1 LEAGIVEAGMRFKAL
16 SVGLSLGAC
25 LAVQPAQGA
34 SPAVSAAETS
44 VNLSV
49 GLMHTQY
56 HESVVPGDD
65 ESGFIPGFG
74 VSVSALI
81 PTRPGVTSSVDIYSA
96 LIYNFDA
103 GNIGYSG
110 HYLVSGNPATATDH
124 AVFNRVEARLGLG
137 FPMIGGMESIPFL
150 AGGYQAWNRNIDAPG
165 TSGTDEFYHSGLF
178 GLGYKLDVPIGA
190 GFVASGTGELLGLA
204 GGGISDNSMNWSGGF
219 GVTPEERVELGL
231 DDAVFGR
238 FHLFVSAYWQHFSY
252 SGTAPQ
258 NFGYYIYEPF
268 STTTQFGANF
278 GIGYSFN

>member
-1 LEAGIVEAGMRFKAL
+1 MRFGAL

-49 GLMHTQY
+49 GGMSTQY
-56 HESVVPGDD
+56 RENVVPGDH
-65 ESGFIPGFG
+65 ENGATPGFG
-74 VSVSALI
+74 VGVSVLL
-81 PTRPGVTSSVDIYSA
+81 PTHPGDTSSVDIYSA

-110 HYLVSGNPATATDH
+110 HYLVSGAPASATDH
-124 AVFNRVEARLGLG
+124 AVFNRLEARLGLG
-137 FPMIGGMESIPFL
+137 FPMIYGMESIPFL
-150 AGGYQAWNRNIDAPG
+150 AGGYQSWNRNIDAPG
-165 TSGTDEFYHSGLF
+165 PASSDEFYHTGLF
-178 GLGYKLDVPIGA
+178 GLGYRLDVPIGG

-204 GGGISDNSMNWSGGF
+204 GGGINDNSENWSGGF

-231 DDAVFGR
+231 DDAVFGQ
-238 FHLFVSAYWQHFSY
+238 FHLFAKAYWQHFNY
-252 SGTAPQ
+252 SGTRPDS
-258 NFGYYIYEPF
+258 YYYFYEPF
-268 STTTQFGANF
+268 STTTQFGANI

>member
-1 LEAGIVEAGMRFKAL
+1 MRFKAL

-34 SPAVSAAETS
+34 SPAVSAAETN

-49 GLMHTQY
+49 GLMSSQF
-56 HESVVPGDD
+56 HENVVPGDD
-65 ESGFIPGFG
+65 ESGVIPGFG
-74 VSVSALI
+74 VGVSALF
-81 PTRPGVTSSVDIYSA
+81 PTRPGVASSVDIYSA

-110 HYLVSGNPATATDH
+110 HYLVSGAPASATDH

-137 FPMIGGMESIPFL
+137 FPMVGGMESIPFL
-150 AGGYQAWNRNIDAPG
+150 AGGYQTWNRNIEAPG

-204 GGGISDNSMNWSGGF
+204 GGGISSANWSSTF

-238 FHLFVSAYWQHFSY
+238 FHLFATAYWQHFNY
-252 SGTAPQ
+252 SGTRPES
-258 NFGYYIYEPF
+258 FGYNYYLYEPF
-268 STTTQFGANF
+268 SSTTQIGANF
-278 GIGYSFN
+278 GIGYNFN

>member
-1 LEAGIVEAGMRFKAL
+1 MRFKAL

-44 VNLSV
+44 VRLSV
-49 GLMHTQY
+49 GVMHTQY
-56 HESVVPGDD
+56 HEHVVPGDD
-65 ESGFIPGFG
+65 ESGAIPGFG
-74 VSVSALI
+74 VSVSALL
-81 PTRPGVTSSVDIYSA
+81 PARSGDTSSVDIYSA

-103 GNIGYSG
+103 GNSGYSG
-110 HYLVSGNPATATDH
+110 HYLFSGAPASATDH

-150 AGGYQAWNRNIDAPG
+150 AAGYQAWNRNISSAAGPG
-165 TSGTDEFYHSGLF
+165 ADESYHSGLF
-178 GLGYKLDVPIGA
+178 GLGYKLDVPIGF

-204 GGGISDNSMNWSGGF
+204 GGGITDNGNNWSGGF

-231 DDAVFGR
+231 DHAVFGR
-238 FHLFVSAYWQHFSY
+238 FHVFATAYWQHFNY
-252 SGTAPQ
+252 SGTPPES
-258 NFGYYIYEPF
+258 FGYSYDVYEPF

>member
-1 LEAGIVEAGMRFKAL
+1 MRLKAL
-16 SVGLSLGAC
+16 SVGTALAAC
-25 LAVQPAQGA
+25 LFVRPVLAA

-49 GLMHTQY
+49 GVMHTQY
-56 HESVVPGDD
+56 HEDLTPGDD
-65 ESGFIPGFG
+65 ESGVTPGFG
-74 VSVSALI
+74 VSISALV
-81 PTRPGVTSSVDIYSA
+81 PARPGDTASVDIYSA
-96 LIYNFDA
+96 LIYDFDA

-110 HYLVSGNPATATDH
+110 HYGLSGTPATATDH

-137 FPMIGGMESIPFL
+137 FPMIGGAESIPFL
-150 AGGYQAWNRNIDAPG
+150 AGGYQAWNRNVDSPG
-165 TSGTDEFYHSGLF
+165 AIANDEFYHAGLF

-204 GGGISDNSMNWSGGF
+204 GGGITDNTTNTSGGF

-231 DDAVFGR
+231 NDALSGR
-238 FHLFVSAYWQHFSY
+238 FHLFATAYWEHFNY
-252 SGTAPQ
+252 AGTRPQ
-258 NFGYYIYEPF
+258 SFGYNYYLYEPF

>member
-1 LEAGIVEAGMRFKAL
+1 MRFKAL

-34 SPAVSAAETS
+34 SPAVSAAETN

-49 GLMHTQY
+49 GLMSSQY
-56 HESVVPGDD
+56 HENVVPGDD
-65 ESGFIPGFG
+65 ESGVIPGFG
-74 VSVSALI
+74 VGVSALL
-81 PTRPGVTSSVDIYSA
+81 PTRPGVASSVDIYSA

-110 HYLVSGNPATATDH
+110 HYLVSGAPASATDH

-137 FPMIGGMESIPFL
+137 FPMVGGMESIPFL
-150 AGGYQAWNRNIDAPG
+150 AGGYQAWNRNIEAPG

-204 GGGISDNSMNWSGGF
+204 GGGISSNSANWSSTF

-231 DDAVFGR
+231 DDAAFGR
-238 FHLFVSAYWQHFSY
+238 FHLFATAYWQHFNY
-252 SGTAPQ
+252 SGTRPES
-258 NFGYYIYEPF
+258 FGYNYYIYEPF
-268 STTTQFGANF
+268 SSTTQIGANF

>member
-1 LEAGIVEAGMRFKAL
+1 MRFKAF
-16 SVGLSLGAC
+16 SVGLSLGTC

-44 VNLSV
+44 VHLSV
-49 GLMHTQY
+49 GVTHTQY
-56 HESVVPGDD
+56 HEDVVPGDD
-65 ESGFIPGFG
+65 ESGAIPGFG
-74 VSVSALI
+74 VSVSALL
-81 PTRPGVTSSVDIYSA
+81 PTRPADTSSVDIYSA

-110 HYLVSGNPATATDH
+110 HYLVSGAPASATDH

-150 AGGYQAWNRNIDAPG
+150 AAGYQAWNRNIDSPG
-165 TSGTDEFYHSGLF
+165 VPGTDESYHSGLF
-178 GLGYKLDVPIGA
+178 GLGYKLDVPIGS

-204 GGGISDNSMNWSGGF
+204 GGGITDNSNNWSGSF

-238 FHLFVSAYWQHFSY
+238 FHLFATAYWEHFNY
-252 SGTAPQ
+252 SGTRPES
-258 NFGYYIYEPF
+258 FGYNYYIYEPF

>member
-1 LEAGIVEAGMRFKAL
+1 MRLKAL
-16 SVGLSLGAC
+16 SVGFSLGTC

-44 VNLSV
+44 VNLSIGV
-49 GLMHTQY
+49 MHTQY
-56 HESVVPGDD
+56 HENVVPGDD
-65 ESGFIPGFG
+65 ESGVTPGFG
-74 VSVSALI
+74 VSVSALL
-81 PTRPGVTSSVDIYSA
+81 PTRPGDTSSVDIYSA
-96 LIYNFDA
+96 LLYNFDA
-103 GNIGYSG
+103 GNIGYAG
-110 HYLVSGNPATATDH
+110 HYLVSGTPVSATDH

-137 FPMIGGMESIPFL
+137 FPMVRGMESIPFL
-150 AGGYQAWNRNIDAPG
+150 VAGYQAWNRNIDTPG
-165 TSGTDEFYHSGLF
+165 VTGTDEFYHSGLF

-204 GGGISDNSMNWSGGF
+204 GGGITDDSANWSGGF

-238 FHLFVSAYWQHFSY
+238 FHLFASAYWEHFNY
-252 SGTAPQ
+252 SGTRPGS
-258 NFGYYIYEPF
+258 FGYNYYIYEPYEPF